1 MKKFLSDKKK
11 RQLFY
16 KYECKNIEY
25 KSMASN
31 KLVSINGKKN
41 QKVYQQNREL
51 PRNSSYVRI
60 RNRCIETGRGR
71 AVFRFCKLSRIKL
84 RLRAIS
90 GNLPGI
96 EKCSW

>member
-11 RQLFY
+11 RMLFK
-16 KYECKNIEY
+16 KYECKYIEY

-31 KLVSINGKKN
+31 KLLAGQIN
-41 QKVYQQNREL
+41 QKILKQNPQL
-51 PRNSSYVRI
+51 PRNSSKVRV